1 MHRYKRTLYI
11 ALFGVISIL
20 ITLISL
26 LFPFL
31 NEKTSLQKDARF
43 LSAQIVEQVT
53 TDNAKEITDSFLDQ
67 ENYEITIFSFDS
79 NLFCSTLSNISSK
92 EYHQIK
98 KHLNESFRYSN
109 KEVRHEAGY
118 GYVTH
123 DVAEDIYVFVVSSD
137 TDVLVWLKWFTIFG
151 PISVFLLSLSYGIF
165 DFIKYKQSAIY
176 LRNQVRKLRTIA
188 KIDSMVEYDNDIEN
202 LANIVRDTRK
212 HMEASIKKNYISE
225 QKINFILDSIEQGIL
240 VVDSKFRILL
250 ANNKG
255 RAVMNLSSSDKVL
268 EEDEFTKSVLINT
281 RVLLSTKRP
290 MVFIKEKEGKYI
302 EFNINVAEV
311 DFDNQNETMIS
322 LLMVDITDKYNSEK
336 MKRDFFANAAHE
348 LKSPLTSILGYQEL
362 ISDGILTSKEEL
374 ENANLRTIKEGERMK
389 KLIMEMLKLSSLE
402 NNNLRAIEKIDV
414 CEELDNIL
422 AMLENQIM
430 ANQIKLIRHYQKV
443 IIKMNID
450 DFYNLF
456 KNLIENAIRYNKT
469 GGSIEIT
476 IDTTKHDISIKDT
489 GLGIKDED
497 KARIFERFYRVDKA
511 RSRENGGTGLGLSI
525 VKYICNY
532 YGYKISIDSTL
543 GSGSTFT
550 IHYQD

>member
-98 KHLNESFRYSN
+98 KHLNESFRYSK

-430 ANQIKLIRHYQKV
+430 ANQIKLIKHYQKV